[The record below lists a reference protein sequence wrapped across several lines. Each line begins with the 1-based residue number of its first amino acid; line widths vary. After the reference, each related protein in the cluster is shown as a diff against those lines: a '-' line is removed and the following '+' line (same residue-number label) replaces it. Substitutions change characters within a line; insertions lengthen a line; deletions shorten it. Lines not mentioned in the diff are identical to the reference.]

1 MIFSLS
7 RSASVTGE
15 ESALLSTAQPSWKT
29 RITSRPASSA
39 SRSNTP
45 SMASSSDTAAIVVL
59 VLGDVALIQPMLQGF
74 RHLFRLLAE
83 RLQMDFRMLRR
94 LIRRID
100 AGEVLDL
107 TAQGTRVKALR
118 IAAGAFLER

>member
-15 ESALLSTAQPSWKT
+15 LSVFLSTAQPSWKT
-29 RITSRPASSA
+29 RMTSRPASNA
-39 SRSNTP
+39 RRSNTP

-59 VLGDVALIQPMLQGF
+59 VLGNVALIQPALEGF
-74 RHLFRLLAE
+74 RHLFRFLAE
-83 RLQMDFRMLRR
+83 RLQMDFRVLRR
-94 LIRRID
+94 FIRRID

-107 TAQGTRVKALR
+107 TTQRARIETLR
-118 IAAGAFLER
+118 IAPCA